1 MGSKTAQI
9 ATQALPLDQITLPGL
24 QFSIFLK
31 NTTTLISKAAEQV
44 KTQQMQ
50 EPLSRQTLKNRNVKA
65 TWGRGESGDSR
76 EHQNRGAPA
85 RTWLPIPRPGTRG
98 AVHAL
103 RADPARTQLRRRRAE
118 AASEKR
124 GSRFPFQSPETQ
136 DTACQNLVAA
146 AARAYSLNFV

>member
-85 RTWLPIPRPGTRG
+85 RTWLPIPRPGTHG

-103 RADPARTQLRRRRAE
+103 GADPARTQCAGGGQKPLRK
-118 AASEKR
+118 SEVR
-124 GSRFPFQSPETQ
+124 GSRFKVLKHKTP
-136 DTACQNLVAA
+136 
-146 AARAYSLNFV
+146 RAKTS